1 MPDDMPASNIPGM
14 TECTAD
20 SFLEPGLRKVWIF
33 TGPENSVLT
42 FQVGVHSREEEIS
55 GNDYSS
61 FLKHSGKIAFL
72 PSDNSS
78 CGKVLFS
85 QACVKNS
92 VGGGGGSGVVWH
104 YSGRYAPYWN
114 AFLYSVC
121 LHVNLANSSK
131 FDIVSMV
138 TGSLTGM

>member
-55 GNDYSS
+55 GTDYLS
-61 FLKHSGKIAFL
+61 FLKHSGKIGFL
-72 PSDNSS
+72 PSATVVAERYCFHKRVSRILS
-78 CGKVLFS
+78 
-85 QACVKNS
+85 
-92 VGGGGGSGVVWH
+92 GGGAGLSATTADGTH
-104 YSGRYAPYWN
+104 
-114 AFLYSVC
+114 
-121 LHVNLANSSK
+121 
-131 FDIVSMV
+131 
-138 TGSLTGM
+138 LTGMHSCNRSVYT

>member
-1 MPDDMPASNIPGM
+1 MYTNPVYRVTVPDDMPASNIPGM

-55 GNDYSS
+55 DNDYLL
-61 FLKHSGKIAFL
+61 FLKHSGKIGF
-72 PSDNSS
+72 
-78 CGKVLFS
+78 
-85 QACVKNS
+85 
-92 VGGGGGSGVVWH
+92 
-104 YSGRYAPYWN
+104 
-114 AFLYSVC
+114 YSVC
-121 LHVNLANSSK
+121 LHVKSANSSK
-131 FDIVSMV
+131 FNIVSMV